1 MVEQFDPVDEAV
13 TSLSTSI
20 LFNAAKADL
29 PTSGVKDGAHAWCSN
44 GLKTG
49 ESAGTG
55 VPVYY
60 DAAQA
65 LWLSYRTD
73 AEVQV

>member
-1 MVEQFDPVDEAV
+1 MVSPDPAAPEVN
-13 TSLSTSI
+13 SLSTST
-20 LFNAAKADL
+20 LFKAAKADL
-29 PTSGVKDGAHAWCSN
+29 PTSGLRDGARAWCSN
-44 GLKTG
+44 GLKPG
-49 ESAGTG
+49 ETTGTG

-60 DAAQA
+60 DATQS